1 MEILVHLV
9 MDTVQE
15 DGVVAAAPAAVVI
28 MDLVEMVD
36 LVEMGSHFQYLQHH

>member
-9 MDTVQE
+9 MDTIQE
-15 DGVVAAAPAAVVI
+15 DGVGAVVQAPQVI

-36 LVEMGSHFQYLQHH
+36 LVEMDNHSLILLHH